1 MNKPKMILFDSG
13 GTLCR
18 DTDYDMLRATRAI
31 MPYVTVNPRGLTSE
45 ELYGAAEEVYESFR
59 PMRTAGFEQSE
70 WAIMRL
76 ACAKNGVGLDL
87 DEDSFERVYRA
98 ALTPVEP
105 MPHVGE
111 LLDFLNAEGFR
122 TGVISN
128 TKFSGRS
135 LRERLNGL
143 FPQNRFEFFIA
154 SCDYATRKPK
164 PALFEIALASA
175 CLPASE
181 VWYCGDSP
189 KHDVDGARSVGIF
202 PVLYDPYAAFAD
214 AQDCLR
220 VTDWREM
227 IACLKA
233 QI

>member
-31 MPYVTVNPRGLTSE
+31 APYISKNPRGLTAE
-45 ELYGAAEEVYESFR
+45 ELYEASEAVYESFR
-59 PMRTAGFEQSE
+59 PMRAAGFEQSE

-76 ACAKNGVGLDL
+76 ACATHGVELSL
-87 DEDSFERVYRA
+87 DEDSFERVFRA

-111 LLDFLNAEGFR
+111 LLDFLNAAGFR

-135 LRERLNGL
+135 LQQRLDGL
-143 FPQNRFEFFIA
+143 FPRNRFEFFIA
-154 SCDYATRKPK
+154 SCDYAVRKPG
-164 PALFEIALASA
+164 PALFEIALAKA
-175 CLPASE
+175 GLTAGE
-181 VWYCGDSP
+181 VWYCGDRP
-189 KHDVDGARSVGIF
+189 KHDVAGARGAGIF
-202 PVLYDPYAAFAD
+202 PVLYDPHAAFAD
-214 AQDCLR
+214 APDCLR
-220 VTDWREM
+220 VSDWREL
-227 IACLKA
+227 IGLLNK
-233 QI
+233 

>member
-31 MPYVTVNPRGLTSE
+31 MPYVTKNPRGQTAE
-45 ELYGAAEEVYESFR
+45 ELYEASEEVYENFR
-59 PMRTAGFEQSE
+59 PMRAEGFEQSE

-76 ACAKNGVGLDL
+76 ACATHGVGLGL
-87 DEDSFERVYRA
+87 DEDSFERIFRA

-111 LLDFLNAEGFR
+111 LLDFLNAAGVR
-122 TGVISN
+122 SGVISN

-135 LRERLNGL
+135 LRDRLNGL

-154 SCDYATRKPK
+154 SCDYTVRKPK
-164 PALFEIALASA
+164 PALFEIALARTG
-175 CLPASE
+175 LPAE
-181 VWYCGDSP
+181 KVWYCGDSP
-189 KHDVDGARSVGIF
+189 KHDVAGARGAGIF
-202 PVLYDPYAAFAD
+202 PVLYDPHAAFAD
-214 AQDCLR
+214 APDCLR
-220 VTDWREM
+220 VSDWRELV
-227 IACLKA
+227 ALLKE
-233 QI
+233 